1 MITGIEHGLVPDNEP
16 LRSPA
21 RTSSGYLSLMGGILT
36 GTLHASPDDTINLG
50 TSNFYWRQV
59 YTTLMT
65 VDLIQ
70 AKGNDEVEFANDIK
84 LGTNYLSMTEMAT
97 PTAVA
102 DSNIAKLYAFN
113 NSGNTELRVQ
123 FQDGDVITIAAQT

>member
-1 MITGIEHGLVPDNEP
+1 MITRTEHGLVPDNEP

-21 RTSSGYLSLMGGILT
+21 RRSSGYLSLMGGILT

-65 VDLIQ
+65 VDLIS
-70 AKGNDEVEFANDIK
+70 AKGNDEVAFANDIK
-84 LGTNYLSMTEMAT
+84 LGTNYLSMTEMST
-97 PTAVA
+97 PTGV
-102 DSNIAKLYAFN
+102 DSIAKLYAVAN
-113 NSGNTELRVQ
+113 GAKTELRVI
-123 FQDGDVITIAAQT
+123 FQTGSGILVAAEA